1 MSEPSR
7 LVERI
12 RAEYRAV
19 PGLKITC
26 AQAARLWSALEADC
40 AAAFDALV
48 AERFLWRAPSGRY
61 VARPCSDASAAGP
74 SRSTFRCP
82 HCLKQNT
89 LERDAAIDAPQMTPS
104 LRCVACHRIF
114 TITGAAA

>member
-12 RAEYRAV
+12 RAEYRTL

-26 AQAARLWSALEADC
+26 AQAARLWSASEAAC
-40 AAAFDALV
+40 AAAFQVLV

-61 VARPCSDASAAGP
+61 VARPASEPPAAAT

-89 LERDAAIDAPQMTPS
+89 VERDREIDAHETAS
-104 LRCVACHRIF
+104 LRCVACHRVF
-114 TITGAAA
+114 SLADAA

>member
-1 MSEPSR
+1 MSDPSR

-12 RAEYRAV
+12 RAEYQAM

-26 AQAARLWSALEADC
+26 AQAVRLWSASEAAC
-40 AAAFDALV
+40 AAAFDTLV
-48 AERFLWRAPSGRY
+48 AERFLWRAPSGCY
-61 VARPCSDASAAGP
+61 VARPAPERSAAGP

-89 LERDAAIDAPQMTPS
+89 FERTRENDAHEKTVS
-104 LRCVACHRIF
+104 LRCVACQRVF
-114 TITGAAA
+114 SLADAA